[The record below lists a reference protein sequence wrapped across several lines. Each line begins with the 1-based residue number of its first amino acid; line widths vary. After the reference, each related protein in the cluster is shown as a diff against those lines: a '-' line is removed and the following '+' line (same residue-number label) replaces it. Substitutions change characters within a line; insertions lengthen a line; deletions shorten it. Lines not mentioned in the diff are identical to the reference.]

1 MNLDIKLHKKDLPDE
16 IKFSDKIAI
25 DCEFTGLNIERDRLC
40 ILQISSGKHDAHI
53 IQLDKDNYHA
63 PNLKSIL
70 SDKKLNKL
78 FHFARAD
85 LLFIKK
91 YLEVDVEN
99 INCTKIMSKI
109 ARSYSDK
116 HGLKDL
122 IKEFIGVDISKQLQT
137 SDFGGELSD
146 KQLKYC
152 AQDVIYLHQ
161 IYDSLK
167 KILEREK
174 RNVLYEK
181 TIKFIQTEEF
191 SINFEIFSSLNEL
204 ISSNSK

>member
-1 MNLDIKLHKKDLPDE
+1 MNLDIKLHKRDLPDE
-16 IKFSDKIAI
+16 IGFSDKIAI

-70 SDKKLNKL
+70 SNKKLNKL

-91 YLEVDVEN
+91 YLGIDVKN
-99 INCTKIMSKI
+99 VNCTKIMSKI
-109 ARSYSDK
+109 ARGYSDK

-122 IKEFIGVDISKQLQT
+122 IKEFIGIDVSKQLQT
-137 SDFGGELSD
+137 SDFGGELTD

-152 AQDVIYLHQ
+152 AQDVVYLHK
-161 IYDSLK
+161 IYECLE
-167 KILEREK
+167 KILIREN
-174 RNVLYEK
+174 RIDLYKE
-181 TIKFIQTEEF
+181 TIKFINTRVKLDFASFKEDIW
-191 SINFEIFSSLNEL
+191 SH
-204 ISSNSK
+204 

>member
-16 IKFSDKIAI
+16 IEFSDKIAI

-40 ILQISSGKHDAHI
+40 LLQISSGNSDAHI
-53 IQLDKDNYHA
+53 IQLDKDNYEA
-63 PNLKSIL
+63 PNLKKIL
-70 SDKKLNKL
+70 ENDDINKL

-91 YLEVDVEN
+91 YLGVDIKNV
-99 INCTKIMSKI
+99 NCTKIMSKI

-137 SDFGGELSD
+137 SDFGGELTD

-152 AQDVIYLHQ
+152 AQDVIYLHK
-161 IYDSLK
+161 IYTSLK

-174 RNVLYEK
+174 RLELYED
-181 TIKFIQTEEF
+181 TIKFINTRVKLDYASFKEDIW
-191 SINFEIFSSLNEL
+191 SH
-204 ISSNSK
+204 

>member
-1 MNLDIKLHKKDLPDE
+1 MSLDIKLHKQDLPDE

-40 ILQISSGKHDAHI
+40 LLQISSGENDAHI
-53 IQLDKDNYHA
+53 IQLNKDNYEA
-63 PNLKSIL
+63 PNLKKIL
-70 SDKKLNKL
+70 GDENIIKL

-91 YLEVDVEN
+91 YLEVDVKN
-99 INCTKIMSKI
+99 VHCTKVMSKI

-122 IKEFIGVDISKQLQT
+122 IKEFIGIDISKQLQT

-152 AQDVIYLHQ
+152 AQDVVYLHK
-161 IYDSLK
+161 IFASLK

-174 RNVLYEK
+174 RIDLYNE
-181 TIKFIQTEEF
+181 TIMFINTRVKLDF
-191 SINFEIFSSLNEL
+191 ASFKDDIWSH
-204 ISSNSK
+204 

>member
-1 MNLDIKLHKKDLPDE
+1 MNLDIKLHKHDLPDE

-40 ILQISSGKHDAHI
+40 LLQISSGKNDAHI
-53 IQLDKDNYHA
+53 IQLNKDNYHA
-63 PNLKSIL
+63 PNLQNIL
-70 SDKKLNKL
+70 KDENINKL

-91 YLEVDVEN
+91 YLKIDIKNV
-99 INCTKIMSKI
+99 NCTKIMSKI

-122 IKEFIGVDISKQLQT
+122 VKEFIGIDINKQLQT

-152 AQDVIYLHQ
+152 AQDVVYLHK
-161 IYDSLK
+161 IYDALTR
-167 KILEREK
+167 ILERESRLK
-174 RNVLYEK
+174 LYKE
-181 TIKFIQTEEF
+181 TIKFINTRV
-191 SINFEIFSSLNEL
+191 EL
-204 ISSNSK
+204 DFASFKEDIWSH